1 VDTYSVSPSLPA
13 GLSINASTGV
23 ISGTPSAVA
32 ASATYTVTAANAGGS
47 TTTTVTVEVVAP
59 PAPVLSSA
67 TSVTGTVG
75 TAFSY
80 QIAANHSP
88 TGYGATGLP
97 GGLSVNTGTG
107 LISGT
112 PTTPVFGGSFTVT
125 ATNAGGTGS
134 QSVAVTL
141 VHFLES
147 ALGDFSGDTGAPSS
161 INLGTSSKSLLGS
174 VGGSDVDYLT
184 FTVPAGYRLDAIWLR
199 SYQST
204 DNVAFMAID
213 SGATWT
219 AGYDQAEM
227 LGNSHFGES
236 GDVNTDMLTK
246 MRVAGSSLAAGTYT
260 MWIQQLGAATTYGL
274 EFELTALPTGST
286 FAGWS
291 GGAELNSAN
300 VGKYAIGG
308 ATSSSAASER
318 PVAGVDSNVLS
329 LTAIVRTNDG
339 KLAVVGEAGG
349 SLSNWSSNGVSV
361 TASTN
366 TNGVPDGCQRQVFSV
381 ERTNSPSRQF
391 LRLKAT
397 LAP

>member
-1 VDTYSVSPSLPA
+1 MLTKMRVAGSSLAAGTYTMWIQQLGAATTYGLEFELTALPPAPSNLSYSPATISGTVGTAISNLTPTVTGTVDTYSVSPSLPA

-47 TTTTVTVEVVAP
+47 TTTTVTVVVA
-59 PAPVLSSA
+59 
-67 TSVTGTVG
+67 
-75 TAFSY
+75 
-80 QIAANHSP
+80 AA
-88 TGYGATGLP
+88 
-97 GGLSVNTGTG
+97 
-107 LISGT
+107 
-112 PTTPVFGGSFTVT
+112 
-125 ATNAGGTGS
+125 
-134 QSVAVTL
+134 
-141 VHFLES
+141 
-147 ALGDFSGDTGAPSS
+147 
-161 INLGTSSKSLLGS
+161 
-174 VGGSDVDYLT
+174 
-184 FTVPAGYRLDAIWLR
+184 
-199 SYQST
+199 
-204 DNVAFMAID
+204 
-213 SGATWT
+213 
-219 AGYDQAEM
+219 
-227 LGNSHFGES
+227 
-236 GDVNTDMLTK
+236 
-246 MRVAGSSLAAGTYT
+246 
-260 MWIQQLGAATTYGL
+260 
-274 EFELTALPTGST
+274 GST

-308 ATSSSAASER
+308 ATNSSAASER

-329 LTAIVRTNDG
+329 LTAIVRTNDA

-349 SLSNWSSNGVSV
+349 SLTNWSSNGVSV